1 MAENENKFEP
11 TPEEIPENQP
21 AADERPAEEE
31 AAEEAKDPKKSPL
44 FKLANELFDILE
56 LFVLCAAVML
66 ALFTFAVRPT
76 IVKGAS
82 MEDTLLEGDALLVT
96 DLGYEPQN
104 GDIIVAQNVSLPLYP
119 DPIVK
124 RVIAVGGQTVDIDFT
139 TWTLTVD
146 GKVVDEPYRKL
157 VDRLRTSDWV
167 FPMEIPEG
175 YVFVMGD
182 NRNHSADSRT
192 SDIGL
197 IDERCI
203 VGKAVLRIFPFSRF
217 TLFE

>member
-1 MAENENKFEP
+1 MAENESKFEP

-21 AADERPAEEE
+21 AADEPVVEETPE
-31 AAEEAKDPKKSPL
+31 QEKDPKKSPL

-66 ALFTFAVRPT
+66 TLFTFVIRPT

-82 MEDTLLEGDALLVT
+82 MEDTLLEGDALLVS
-96 DLGYEPQN
+96 DLGYEPKN

-124 RVIAVGGQTVDIDFT
+124 RVIGVGGQTVDIDFT

-157 VDRLRTSDWV
+157 TPDRLRTSDWV

-182 NRNHSADSRT
+182 NRNHSADSRIA
-192 SDIGL
+192 DIGL
-197 IDERCI
+197 IDERCV
-203 VGKAVLRIFPFSRF
+203 VGKAVIRIFPFSRI
-217 TLFE
+217 TVFE